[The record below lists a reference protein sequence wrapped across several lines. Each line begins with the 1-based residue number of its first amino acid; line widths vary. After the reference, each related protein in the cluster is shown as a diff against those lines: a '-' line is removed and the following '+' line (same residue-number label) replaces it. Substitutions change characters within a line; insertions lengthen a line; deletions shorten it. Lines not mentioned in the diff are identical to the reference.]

1 MFQCLNVG
9 MLVCYYVC
17 MFLCLFLCLFNV
29 GVYCHMFMI
38 FGRNT
43 SFQILLTHMHQAFG
57 LFVMHCFC
65 KFPPTMETHVFLA
78 LNSIEGWTV
87 EPYVRV

>member
-1 MFQCLNVG
+1 
-9 MLVCYYVC
+9 
-17 MFLCLFLCLFNV
+17 
-29 GVYCHMFMI
+29 MFMI

-65 KFPPTMETHVFLA
+65 KFPPTMETQVFLA